1 MKPSFAQRNARA
13 KDWGRNPKKRFLHQP
28 NLHRS
33 HHIEIEFET
42 DDLPPMMSS
51 WFGVI
56 WQFGFQGRKE
66 VGFSIAFATWLI

>member
-1 MKPSFAQRNARA
+1 M
-13 KDWGRNPKKRFLHQP
+13 PKGTHMQKIGVEIQKKKLHQL
-28 NLHRS
+28 NI
-33 HHIEIEFET
+33 HHPHHIEIEIEFET

>member
-1 MKPSFAQRNARA
+1 MQKIGVEIQ
-13 KDWGRNPKKRFLHQP
+13 KKKLHQLNIHHP
-28 NLHRS
+28 

-66 VGFSIAFATWLI
+66 VGFSIAFAT